1 MIDLISGSNNCLV
14 ETMVIIIFSICFVV
28 WLWSILKVDI
38 AFHYFQRNVVVLFVF
53 LNYSTLLSS
62 VNADAWPCVC
72 IWRLGLE
79 TDKGNL
85 SFKEHRRAHYDEF
98 RKVRELRRNG
108 SLLVDEDDED
118 DVEMDMKGRPDSSSS
133 LSAGV
138 RDIDIEKNDKGNFS
152 RQSPPPSNGVG
163 GWSKQR
169 QEHPTGFFPF
179 LLLLLFFFIHVYSV
193 LVNNFI
199 SLSISNVARDTPAFF
214 SFCWFNWPFHL
225 AIPFLLCNNF
235 ELQKNVS
242 WQSLHSYL

>member
-1 MIDLISGSNNCLV
+1 M
-14 ETMVIIIFSICFVV
+14 
-28 WLWSILKVDI
+28 
-38 AFHYFQRNVVVLFVF
+38 
-53 LNYSTLLSS
+53 
-62 VNADAWPCVC
+62 
-72 IWRLGLE
+72 E

-163 GWSKQR
+163 G
-169 QEHPTGFFPF
+169 
-179 LLLLLFFFIHVYSV
+179 
-193 LVNNFI
+193 
-199 SLSISNVARDTPAFF
+199 
-214 SFCWFNWPFHL
+214 
-225 AIPFLLCNNF
+225 
-235 ELQKNVS
+235 
-242 WQSLHSYL
+242 